1 MMFKPGQT
9 DAVDTKQHVNW
20 HRHWTCATAKNNKN
34 ITCTWPV
41 FSQSKMQA
49 NTGLNEWGMGNSLTA
64 FANKQWHY
72 ANTSCAQHLPQT
84 LAVLHTVQETSHI
97 KHMTW
102 VETKK
107 QNTIAAFDPMPSDS
121 RQLLYWLEWQQPLIN
136 TRQKVCA
143 SCKHKLNGFQRFFR
157 NSSRKIATLFP
168 QLLLRSCKIGI
179 GQRAKISSVTSCC
192 NPWSI
197 KVWRI
202 LHRFN
207 IVEALF
213 NGGSGCSSTK

>member
-49 NTGLNEWGMGNSLTA
+49 NTGLNEWGMGNSLR
-64 FANKQWHY
+64 KQTMALCKHKLRSTFTTDFGSSPHS
-72 ANTSCAQHLPQT
+72 AGDITQD
-84 LAVLHTVQETSHI
+84 I

-157 NSSRKIATLFP
+157 NSWRKIATLFS
-168 QLLLRSCKIGI
+168 QLLLHSCKIGI
-179 GQRAKISSVTSCC
+179 GQRAKISSGTSCC

-202 LHRFN
+202 LHLQHCWSAIQWR
-207 IVEALF
+207 
-213 NGGSGCSSTK
+213 